1 MRRVVPTLQ
10 AEGREQ
16 SEADEP
22 EASSTAGRTGVVPV
36 RPEPLRTEFDFEL
49 PRGYL
54 DPQGRLHKTG
64 TMRLATARD
73 ELLPLHDDRVR
84 ENPAYLTVVLLSRV
98 ITRLGTI
105 EGEDVRS
112 TVIENLFASDL
123 AFLQDL
129 YRRVNTEG
137 HTRAAVTCPACKER
151 FTVDLAGGRQGDL

>member
-1 MRRVVPTLQ
+1 VEDPD
-10 AEGREQ
+10 Q

-22 EASSTAGRTGVVPV
+22 GATSAPNRARAVPV

-54 DPQGRLHKTG
+54 DPQGLLHKTG

-105 EGEDVRS
+105 EGDDVRT
-112 TVIENLFASDL
+112 TVVENLFASDL

-151 FTVDLAGGRQGDL
+151 FTVDLAGGRQGEV

>member
-10 AEGREQ
+10 ADGREQ
-16 SEADEP
+16 TETDEP
-22 EASSTAGRTGVVPV
+22 QGTSVPDRVATPPV

-105 EGEDVRS
+105 EGDDVRS
-112 TVIENLFASDL
+112 TVVENLFASDL

-129 YRRVNTEG
+129 YRRINTEG
-137 HTRAAVTCPACKER
+137 HTKAAVTCPACKER
-151 FTVDLAGGRQGDL
+151 FTVDLAGGRQGEM